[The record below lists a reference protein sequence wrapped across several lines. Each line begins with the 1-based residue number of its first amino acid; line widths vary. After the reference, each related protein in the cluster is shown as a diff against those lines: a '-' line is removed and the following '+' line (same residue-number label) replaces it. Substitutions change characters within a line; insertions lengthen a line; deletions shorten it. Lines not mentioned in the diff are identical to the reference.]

1 MKFSVTSYSFGH
13 YQNPDEL
20 GILGIIDKAAELG
33 FDGIEYAEG
42 PWAKDAAPDLPE
54 QIRER
59 AAKCGI
65 EIVALAVGADF
76 LNGSNGDLDA
86 EIERVKRWVDFAARM
101 GAPKMRHDITRG
113 FTGRKYSIGY
123 DDALPRCAQATRA
136 ITEYA
141 AEKGIETMTENHGFY
156 SQDAARVEKLINT
169 VAHENFGALVDLG
182 NFMCADEEPTKS
194 VAIMA
199 PYAIHVHAKDFL
211 WKSGM
216 DIDPGEGWFRT
227 RGMNYLRGA
236 IIGQGV
242 ANIYQSVQILKKV
255 GYDGYLT
262 VEFEGAEDNLKGIR
276 IGRDNLLRFIGK

>member
-42 PWAKDAAPDLPE
+42 AWAKDAAPDLPE

-65 EIVALAVGADF
+65 EVAALAVGADF
-76 LNGSNGDLDA
+76 LNGSNGDLAA

-113 FTGRKYSIGY
+113 FSGRKYSIGY
-123 DDALPRCAQATRA
+123 DDALPRCAEATRA

-141 AEKGIETMTENHGFY
+141 AERGIETMTENHGFF

-169 VAHENFGALVDLG
+169 VAHPNFGALVDVG
-182 NFMCADEEPTKS
+182 NFMCADENPNLS
-194 VAIMA
+194 VGILA
-199 PYAIHVHAKDFL
+199 PYAKHVHCKDFL
-211 WKSGM
+211 WKSG
-216 DIDPGEGWFRT
+216 DVTDPGEGWFRT
-227 RGMNYLRGA
+227 RGGNYLRGT
-236 IIGQGV
+236 IIGHGE
-242 ANIYQSVQILKKV
+242 ARFAQSLFVLKKA
-255 GYDGYLT
+255 GYDGYVT
-262 VEFEGAEDNLKGIR
+262 VEFEGMEDNLRGITL
-276 IGRDNLLRFIGK
+276 GKKNLQRFLG

>member
-42 PWAKDAAPDLPE
+42 AWAKDAAPDLPE

-65 EIVALAVGADF
+65 EVVALAVGADF
-76 LNGSNGDLDA
+76 LNGSNGDLNA
-86 EIERVKRWVDFAARM
+86 EIERVKCWVDFAARM

-113 FTGRKYSIGY
+113 FSGRKYSIGY
-123 DDALPRCAQATRA
+123 DDALPRCAEATRA

-141 AEKGIETMTENHGFY
+141 ASLGIETMTENHGFF

-169 VAHENFGALVDLG
+169 VAHPNFGALVDVG
-182 NFMCADEEPTKS
+182 NFMCADENPNLS
-194 VAIMA
+194 VGILA
-199 PYAIHVHAKDFL
+199 PYAKHVHCKDFL
-211 WKSGM
+211 WKSG
-216 DIDPGEGWFRT
+216 DVTDPGEGWFRT
-227 RGMNYLRGA
+227 RGGNYLRGT
-236 IIGQGV
+236 IIGHGEARV
-242 ANIYQSVQILKKV
+242 AQSLFVLKKA
-255 GYDGYLT
+255 GYDGYVT
-262 VEFEGAEDNLKGIR
+262 VEFEGMEDNLRGIAL
-276 IGRDNLLRFIGK
+276 GKKNLQRFLG